1 MGLLLL
7 AIGTGGVKPCVPSF
21 GGDQFSSD
29 QVFLFY
35 TTIIFHFLANNSFLF
50 LLLYMQQWLQANL
63 KVERFMFNHPAAP
76 EEAVFLHLLLRHQRR
91 CPHIHLHSSPVQGR
105 PGLLPGQGGSRVWGM
120 LRNGVRSPRGA
131 HGRRHRYVCYKP
143 ASSYTEIQTLTV

>member
-1 MGLLLL
+1 MMGLLLI

-63 KVERFMFNHPAAP
+63 KVERFIQ
-76 EEAVFLHLLLRHQRR
+76 LHLRKQFFSIFYFATNAGALTSTFILPLFRADLD
-91 CPHIHLHSSPVQGR
+91 CYPGR
-105 PGLLPGQGGSRVWGM
+105 EGPEFEECYAMAFGVPGALMVVATGTFVTNLQLVI
-120 LRNGVRSPRGA
+120 L
-131 HGRRHRYVCYKP
+131 KFK
-143 ASSYTEIQTLTV
+143 L

>member
-1 MGLLLL
+1 MMGLLLI

-63 KVERFMFNHPAAP
+63 KVVQSSSCTWGSSFSPSSTSPPTPVPSHPPSFFPCSGPTWTATRAGR
-76 EEAVFLHLLLRHQRR
+76 VQSLRNVTRWR
-91 CPHIHLHSSPVQGR
+91 SESPGRSWSSPPVR
-105 PGLLPGQGGSRVWGM
+105 LL
-120 LRNGVRSPRGA
+120 
-131 HGRRHRYVCYKP
+131 
-143 ASSYTEIQTLTV
+143 QTCN